1 MRFGVAGRE
10 FAMAAGETIHTE
22 NSHKYDLRS
31 ATMLLLAAGWTPRVW
46 QTDSARQFYVCLAQA
61 TETRTAP

>member
-1 MRFGVAGRE
+1 MRSGK
-10 FAMAAGETIHTE
+10 TIHTE

-31 ATMLLLAAGWTPRVW
+31 ATMLLLAAGWTPRAW
-46 QTDSARQFYVCLAQA
+46 QTDSSMRFYVCLAEA